1 MIEYL
6 ESCNVKYTIVHT
18 KCDVAGT
25 PKRLAQ
31 ATYTY
36 LGHHC
41 YYTTTTLPSRRRLTL
56 ISATTATTTL
66 PLLHYYYYTVEM
78 RTAYHA
84 RHAACAL
91 HARGMHAA
99 CACACACARHLHL
112 HLHCR

>member
-36 LGHHC
+36 LGHYC
-41 YYTTTTLPSRRRLTL
+41 YYTT
-56 ISATTATTTL
+56 TTTL

>member
-36 LGHHC
+36 LGH
-41 YYTTTTLPSRRRLTL
+41 TT
-56 ISATTATTTL
+56 TTTL
-66 PLLHYYYYTVEM
+66 PLLHYYHYAVEM